1 MVMGLGV
8 CATSL
13 TGCTMGDALEILY
26 LICGVRL
33 ILLGIGLRDRLEEV
47 IAVLEEE
54 DEDELYHEPY
64 EIEDEG
70 EDE

>member
-13 TGCTMGDALEILY
+13 TDYTKGDALEILY

-54 DEDELYHEPY
+54 EDDELYHEPY
-64 EIEDEG
+64 EIEDEEG
-70 EDE
+70 DE

>member
-1 MVMGLGV
+1 
-8 CATSL
+8 
-13 TGCTMGDALEILY
+13 MGDALEILY

-33 ILLGIGLRDRLEEV
+33 ILLGIGLRDRLDEV

-64 EIEDEG
+64 EIEEEGGDE
-70 EDE
+70 

>member
-13 TGCTMGDALEILY
+13 TDIPIEHALEILY
-26 LICGVRL
+26 LILGVRL
-33 ILLGIGLRDRLEEV
+33 ILLGIGLRDRLGEV

-54 DEDELYHEPY
+54 DDEELYHEPY
-64 EIEDEG
+64 EIEEG
-70 EDE
+70 EEDE

>member
-1 MVMGLGV
+1 MGLGV

-13 TGCTMGDALEILY
+13 TDYTKGDALEILY

-54 DEDELYHEPY
+54 EDDELYHEPY
-64 EIEDEG
+64 EIEDEEG
-70 EDE
+70 DE

>member
-1 MVMGLGV
+1 MGLGV

-13 TGCTMGDALEILY
+13 TDIPIGHALEVLY
-26 LICGVRL
+26 LILGVRL
-33 ILLGIGLRDRLEEV
+33 ILLGIGLRDRLDEV

-64 EIEDEG
+64 EIEDEEG
-70 EDE
+70 NE